1 MHHKRY
7 IKVLS
12 NISSVFECHSI
23 LNRHHVDHEH
33 SPLTTTATAGLL
45 EAFCGQ
51 LDADIFITEALRALK
66 LLTLIVIY
74 QDWL

>member
-12 NISSVFECHSI
+12 NISSVFKCHSI
-23 LNRHHVDHEH
+23 LNRHHVDHQH
-33 SPLTTTATAGLL
+33 SSLTTTATAGLL
-45 EAFCGQ
+45 QAFCGQ

-66 LLTLIVIY
+66 QLTLIIIY
-74 QDWL
+74 